1 MDMQKVVL
9 ISCSKAKRSIPC
21 EARLLYDASNLFRK
35 SLVYAQTIT
44 NEIHVISSKYGLV
57 PLDKVIAPYDDTLN
71 DKSAD
76 ELAAWG
82 QLVTEQIRNQ
92 YDISNTE
99 FVILAGKNYYS
110 PLQSHLPNIS
120 IPLRG
125 LPMGARLAKLENLL
139 VADSLNQTTMCGRL
153 HELFN
158 AMPHFRWDTIDNV
171 RFNSGI
177 YILFEDGEKYY
188 HLDRIVRVGTHR
200 SDGRLKGRL
209 KDHFLREN
217 KDGSIFRKN
226 IGRAILNKNNHP
238 YLSAWNINTSKPDI
252 VVQMGDRYDFVFQKK
267 LEQQISS
274 YIRRHFSFVCFPVA
288 AEAERLRL
296 EEGIIATLNLAP
308 DFFASFEWRG
318 QYSPEWEIA
327 QSGMWLKEG
336 LNGTPLSEDEY
347 AKIKLYC
354 SDVGTVLTKTAKTA
368 KGVLPTKNRLPENA
382 YLYKEGAADTLWQ
395 RIIYTLSQSPCE
407 IQLISQNRKKGKW
420 IFVCTDNNNILID
433 RAKHNTPSSSITHS
447 RTISKNEFTKLYP
460 LFFQWQDRRISREE
474 AKGGSMNS
482 SYIFALINEFGIIKE
497 IKVFKNFN
505 KVEGIE

>member
-1 MDMQKVVL
+1 MDMQKVAL

-35 SLVYAQTIT
+35 SLAYAQTIT
-44 NEIHVISSKYGLV
+44 NKIYVISSKYGLV

-71 DKSAD
+71 DKSSD

-120 IPLRG
+120 LPLRG
-125 LPMGARLAKLENLL
+125 LPMGARLAKLESLL
-139 VADSLNQTTMCGRL
+139 VAYYPNQTTMCGRL

-158 AMPHFRWDTIDNV
+158 AMPRFRWDTIDNV

-177 YILFEDGEKYY
+177 YIAFEDGEKYY
-188 HLDRIVRVGTHR
+188 HLDRIVRVGTHK
-200 SDGRLKGRL
+200 SEGRLKGRL

-238 YLSAWNINTSKPDI
+238 YLSAWNMNTSKPDI
-252 VVQMGDRYDFVFQKK
+252 VMQMGNRYDPVFQKK

-274 YIRRHFSFVCFPVA
+274 HMRRHFSFVCFPVA

-296 EEGIIATLNLAP
+296 EEGIIATLNSAP
-308 DFFASFEWRG
+308 DFFSSFEWRG
-318 QYSPEWEIA
+318 RYSPEWEIA

-354 SDVGTVLTKTAKTA
+354 SDAGTVLTKTAKTA
-368 KGVLPTKNRLPENA
+368 KGVLPTKNSLPENA
-382 YLYKEGAADTLWQ
+382 YLYEEGAADKLWQ

-420 IFVCTDNNNILID
+420 ISVCTNNNNILID

-447 RTISKNEFTKLYP
+447 RAISKNEFNKLYP

-482 SYIFALINEFGIIKE
+482 SYIFALINEFDIIKE
-497 IKVFKNFN
+497 IKEFK
-505 KVEGIE
+505 I